1 MNSFLRGIAV
11 LALVFFAKP
20 VHAAV
25 PQGSGDVVVSV
36 DNSKIVKLNAA
47 DGTVQWSIDVAN
59 NGALKVDPTDLSIY
73 TGNVGS
79 SSKITAD
86 GAVSPIA
93 PATLSF
99 HGAMAGDSPTYAGLS
114 QGNTDVNPA
123 DGMLYLAGGDS
134 QSQGGGLTVYQM
146 NKFSGVATNWS
157 VDLSSHIKSLDALA
171 VQPWKG
177 GYIYAASAASSK
189 VVVVDPATRS
199 VVTTFDTAISP
210 RFMAINPNGGNV
222 YIADG
227 QNPFVVAYSP
237 TGSLAW
243 VNLNLG
249 GSVSNIATPKGVVGS
264 PAIAAC
270 PAPTVRVSSTAT
282 SLHKGHSATI
292 TFTVKGVCQ
301 NVTVMYSVV
310 TRAQSGVDYLLTDS
324 LGNVITTGGQ
334 SYGPLTLTALYN
346 SRRRI
351 LPISILL
358 LPDPAYY
365 RGNIKVT
372 LQLLGN

>member
-1 MNSFLRGIAV
+1 MNLFLRGIVV
-11 LALVFFAKP
+11 LVLVFLAKP

-36 DNSKIVKLNAA
+36 DQSKIVKLNAA
-47 DGTVQWSIDVAN
+47 DGTVLWSADVAN

-73 TGNVGS
+73 TGDVAT

-86 GAVSPIA
+86 GAVSSLA
-93 PATLSF
+93 PGASNYR
-99 HGAMAGDSPTYAGLS
+99 GAMAEDSATYTSLQ
-114 QGNTDVNPA
+114 QGYTDVNPA
-123 DGMLYLAGGDS
+123 DGMLYLSGGDS

-157 VDLSSHIKSLDALA
+157 VDLSRHIKSLDALA

-177 GYIYAASAASSK
+177 GYVYAASAASSK

-210 RFMAINPNGGNV
+210 RFMAINPVGGNV

-249 GSVSNIATPKGVVGS
+249 GTVSNIATPKGLVGS
-264 PAIAAC
+264 PAISAC
-270 PAPTVRVSSTAT
+270 PAPTVRVSCDAT

-301 NVTVMYSVV
+301 NVTVLYTVV
-310 TRAQSGVDYLLTDS
+310 TRAQPGVDYSLTDS
-324 LGNVITTGGQ
+324 LGNDVTGGGQ
-334 SYGPLTLTALYN
+334 SSGPLTLTALYN

-351 LPISILL
+351 LPISIVLQ
-358 LPDPAYY
+358 PNSAYY
-365 RGNIKVT
+365 RGNIKATV
-372 LQLLGN
+372 QLLGN

>member
-1 MNSFLRGIAV
+1 MNLFLRGVAVIALVV
-11 LALVFFAKP
+11 LAKS

-36 DNSKIVKLNAA
+36 DQSKIVKLNAA
-47 DGTVQWSIDVAN
+47 DGTVLWSADVAN

-73 TGNVGS
+73 TGDVAT

-86 GAVSPIA
+86 GAVSPLA
-93 PATLSF
+93 PGTSNYR
-99 HGAMAGDSPTYAGLS
+99 GAMAEDSATYTSLQ
-114 QGNTDVNPA
+114 QGYTDVNPA
-123 DGMLYLAGGDS
+123 DGMLYLSGGGS
-134 QSQGGGLTVYQM
+134 QSQGGTTVYQM
-146 NKFSGVATNWS
+146 NKVTGVATNWR
-157 VDLSSHIKSLDALA
+157 VDLSSYIKSLDALA

-189 VVVVDPATRS
+189 VVVVDPVTRS

-210 RFMAINPNGGNV
+210 RFMAINPDGGNV

-227 QNPFVVAYSP
+227 QHPFVVAYSP

-249 GSVSNIATPKGVVGS
+249 GTVSNIATPKGVVGS
-264 PAIAAC
+264 PAISAC
-270 PAPTVRVSSTAT
+270 PAPTVRVSSDAT

-292 TFTVKGVCQ
+292 TFTIKGCQ
-301 NVTVMYSVV
+301 NVTVFYSVV

-324 LGNVITTGGQ
+324 LGNVITTGGT
-334 SYGPLTLTALYN
+334 SFGPLTLTALYN

-358 LPDPAYY
+358 LPDSAYY
-365 RGNIKVT
+365 RGNIKATV
-372 LQLLGN
+372 QLLGN